1 EMTLQVI
8 EVLARD
14 QLPRIRAIVAEEIKQ
29 ATNVPHGLVKRLAA
43 DLSSIVSTPV
53 LEYSPLLSDDDLLE
67 IIATGSAAE
76 RLSAIARRSNLSY
89 NVS

>member
-1 EMTLQVI
+1 PHANLLLAKDVDDDTRVELAKKIGRLLPDMPADESSRVREMTLQVI

-43 DLSSIVSTPV
+43 DLSS
-53 LEYSPLLSDDDLLE
+53 
-67 IIATGSAAE
+67 
-76 RLSAIARRSNLSY
+76 
-89 NVS
+89 